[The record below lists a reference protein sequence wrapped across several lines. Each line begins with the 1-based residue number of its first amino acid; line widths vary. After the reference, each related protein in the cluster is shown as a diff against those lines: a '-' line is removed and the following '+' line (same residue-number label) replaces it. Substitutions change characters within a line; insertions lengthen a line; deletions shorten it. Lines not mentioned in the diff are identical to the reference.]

1 VVTDDFKA
9 KRDAAAKDAC
19 ELKHP
24 GYSDYYYS
32 ESDNLYS
39 FKAGADWGRAHT
51 LDKHTEQCEKLQQ
64 ELAELRTAYN
74 ERGMAMQQTG
84 KMVRSM
90 YAPENERL
98 NKENGIMEKALRL
111 ILDEVGTSTLTNK
124 IASEALDKI
133 KRIRNGN

>member
-1 VVTDDFKA
+1 LFGGDVNVEDRATAGLETTQHHYEKLF
-9 KRDAAAKDAC
+9 
-19 ELKHP
+19 EKH
-24 GYSDYYYS
+24 
-32 ESDNLYS
+32 
-39 FKAGADWGRAHT
+39 
-51 LDKHTEQCEKLQQ
+51 EKLQQ
-64 ELAELRTAYN
+64 ELAELRAAYN

-84 KMVRSM
+84 KMVRSL

>member
-1 VVTDDFKA
+1 VR
-9 KRDAAAKDAC
+9 KRWKRLVCAYFPLITALA
-19 ELKHP
+19 
-24 GYSDYYYS
+24 
-32 ESDNLYS
+32 
-39 FKAGADWGRAHT
+39 
-51 LDKHTEQCEKLQQ
+51 EQCERLQQ
-64 ELAELRTAYN
+64 ELAELRAAYN

-84 KMVRSM
+84 KIVRSL